1 MLKNL
6 MRALALWG
14 IYREFKGIGAK
25 HLKGF
30 SSFPFN
36 TRLALAK
43 PGGFLS
49 HNLRNEIFQTDKE

>member
-36 TRLALAK
+36 TRWHLPNRGA
-43 PGGFLS
+43 S
-49 HNLRNEIFQTDKE
+49 